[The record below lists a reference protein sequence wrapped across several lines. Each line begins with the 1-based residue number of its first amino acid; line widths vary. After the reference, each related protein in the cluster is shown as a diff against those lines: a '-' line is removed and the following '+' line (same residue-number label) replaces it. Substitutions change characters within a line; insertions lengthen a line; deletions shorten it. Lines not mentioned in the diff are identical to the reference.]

1 MKSMELA
8 LNQIRSSSINIR
20 LILLGLVGIILMVT
34 GGFLSKDSSDT
45 KSMVRESNR
54 INVTASPAARS
65 YEENLEARLANLL
78 SQVKGAGA
86 VGVHIS
92 LENNGLQ
99 ENARNVVK
107 ESKTVQEKD
116 NAGGIRTTTET
127 KESVQVLLSKKDG
140 IDKPIVIKETKP
152 IIRGVLVIAEGA
164 TDSIVKSNLIKAVEF
179 GLGIPAYR
187 ITVLP
192 QRR

>member
-1 MKSMELA
+1 MKSMEMA
-8 LNQIRSSSINIR
+8 LKQIRSSSINIR

-34 GGFLSKDSSDT
+34 GGFLSRDGNNEKN
-45 KSMVRESNR
+45 MVRESDR
-54 INVTASPAARS
+54 INIIKSPAVRS

-99 ENARNVVK
+99 ENAQNLVK

-116 NAGGIRTTTET
+116 NNGGIRTTTET

-140 IDKPIVIKETKP
+140 IDKPIVIKEIKP
-152 IIRGVLVIAEGA
+152 IIRGVLIIAEGA
-164 TDSIVKSNLIKAVEF
+164 SDSIVKSNLIKAVEY